1 MKKILLLTAT
11 VLALSISSIQAQNLL
26 TNPGFET
33 WALSGTNNIPTS
45 WTINT
50 PATISQN
57 TILYNE
63 GTKACKVTASGTV
76 NISQQVAVT
85 AGKTYSFKIS
95 YYYEL
100 TTGNGIQ
107 IRSYFKTATG
117 RAKMT
122 LDDSLALNGPGGNAL
137 YFPKVAGAWKTYTYD
152 VVDPAN
158 ATAFVF
164 YIAIASTS
172 VVTIDNCG
180 FTLNTT
186 PTLYPSVT
194 SLTGFNYAPGAG
206 PSTEQSLKVRASNLT
221 GDMTVTTS
229 GNFEVSVGTGTLFDA
244 RSPITIANS
253 AGLISSMPLY
263 VRLKSGLAVGT
274 YTGLITLSAVG
285 ATTQYI
291 ALTASVAVPPV
302 VITPT
307 VTTLPAFTY
316 AQGSG
321 PSAQQTFSVSGTG
334 LTAGVVVTAPT
345 GYEISLASG
354 TYTGASTFTLPQTGG
369 VLALTPIYIRLKSGL
384 TSGTYNGNVSL
395 ASTGGTTKTVSL
407 TGSVTLPLG
416 ITVTP
421 TSLTGFSYG
430 LGAGPSPV
438 KSFNLTY
445 SGASAFI
452 IVTTPS
458 GFEIASSA
466 SGSYSNYLVLAAG
479 TLNATVY
486 VRLQTGYPVATYTGN
501 ISLSCSTYTGQVS
514 VNGNVLMTT
523 FVQNPDNSSLRVY
536 SSGNEIIVE
545 GTSAKETISVYNLVG
560 MHIKSINSTGEKLN
574 IPVKTGAVYLVKTAT
589 KTVKVIM

>member
-1 MKKILLLTAT
+1 
-11 VLALSISSIQAQNLL
+11 
-26 TNPGFET
+26 
-33 WALSGTNNIPTS
+33 
-45 WTINT
+45 
-50 PATISQN
+50 
-57 TILYNE
+57 
-63 GTKACKVTASGTV
+63 
-76 NISQQVAVT
+76 
-85 AGKTYSFKIS
+85 
-95 YYYEL
+95 
-100 TTGNGIQ
+100 
-107 IRSYFKTATG
+107 
-117 RAKMT
+117 
-122 LDDSLALNGPGGNAL
+122 
-137 YFPKVAGAWKTYTYD
+137 
-152 VVDPAN
+152 
-158 ATAFVF
+158 
-164 YIAIASTS
+164 
-172 VVTIDNCG
+172 
-180 FTLNTT
+180 
-186 PTLYPSVT
+186 
-194 SLTGFNYAPGAG
+194 
-206 PSTEQSLKVRASNLT
+206 
-221 GDMTVTTS
+221 
-229 GNFEVSVGTGTLFDA
+229 
-244 RSPITIANS
+244 
-253 AGLISSMPLY
+253 
-263 VRLKSGLAVGT
+263 
-274 YTGLITLSAVG
+274 
-285 ATTQYI
+285 
-291 ALTASVAVPPV
+291 
-302 VITPT
+302 
-307 VTTLPAFTY
+307 
-316 AQGSG
+316 
-321 PSAQQTFSVSGTG
+321 
-334 LTAGVVVTAPT
+334 
-345 GYEISLASG
+345 LASG